1 MNDSQKA
8 GGRLTIPTDVD
19 VVDATLNLMKR
30 WGADALRDCD
40 GTDFP
45 QALREV
51 DAKIYSTYYTTRKD
65 NAWAKA
71 HPEEVQQ
78 CYIMTGFYTART
90 ELDPQTLIQ
99 QLKER
104 LPSYMIPAQLV
115 QIPSMPITQNGKVDI
130 PALRHMDVKPLQ
142 KTEPAAAPDSKT
154 EAALLTLCRELFEN
168 PDITPEDDFF
178 VMGGNSI
185 TAIRLLSRIRQQ
197 FGVTL
202 TIYDIL
208 NTPQINQW
216 AALIDQ
222 PV

>member
-1 MNDSQKA
+1 
-8 GGRLTIPTDVD
+8 
-19 VVDATLNLMKR
+19 
-30 WGADALRDCD
+30 
-40 GTDFP
+40 
-45 QALREV
+45 
-51 DAKIYSTYYTTRKD
+51 
-65 NAWAKA
+65 
-71 HPEEVQQ
+71 
-78 CYIMTGFYTART
+78 
-90 ELDPQTLIQ
+90 
-99 QLKER
+99 
-104 LPSYMIPAQLV
+104 
-115 QIPSMPITQNGKVDI
+115 
-130 PALRHMDVKPLQ
+130 MDVKPLQ
-142 KTEPAAAPDSKT
+142 KAEPAAAPDSET

>member
-1 MNDSQKA
+1 MKILGRMDQQVKINGKRIELEGIQEVLQSLPGVCTGAVLVSDHTKA
-8 GGRLTIPTDVD
+8 L
-19 VVDATLNLMKR
+19 
-30 WGADALRDCD
+30 
-40 GTDFP
+40 
-45 QALREV
+45 
-51 DAKIYSTYYTTRKD
+51 
-65 NAWAKA
+65 
-71 HPEEVQQ
+71 
-78 CYIMTGFYTART
+78 TGFYTART